1 MATSLTPVEQ
11 LSAAQ
16 AQYKNW
22 YNQQVASGNNFTLAD
37 INAQKAAILNSG
49 AYPAL
54 NIGTQQPIQIPGAPL
69 AVNVTA
75 DSFFNEDQGG
85 SYVPDTNSGYSGTPV
100 LAGGYVSGQTT
111 IEQVAAAQQAAMD
124 AQSVQQQALATSS
137 AQDAANARAALAAA
151 QARVAALQAQ
161 ENAVVPPVGVNDPTP
176 GTVAIAASDAKDAQ
190 LGIIQPTSNID
201 PVGVARNQ
209 ANADAT
215 LVAQVAQQNQIIAQN
230 NAVAALDPRNT
241 AAGSG
246 QGTTFVGTVTPSVSP
261 DSLVNTNNQSPVNE
275 IVSVGGQ
282 NSTITVPTVPTTN
295 GVVEDHASP
304 YTAAASNGDYGTSTP
319 TKFSDQTSSSSDV
332 TPLAPTN
339 AASNKSTSAV
349 TSSGP
354 AVTNP
359 SGESTAGSGPSSG
372 GSSSSSTAFNGANVK
387 GNKLHDYVNWTYRV
401 SLFAVPRDN
410 INAAYNGTL
419 TPNNVGN
426 VLLNGAYYV
435 CSDGGYGSAEAGTS
449 RQFFPTDL
457 TIDNIEMETVVSNDN
472 RTRGTD
478 VYKMKFD
485 IIEPYTVNFLA
496 RLQKLA
502 TTLNSE
508 AGFNWALTFFVM
520 KIEFLGYD
528 DLGKP
533 QNIPNTTKYIPFTFT
548 KMKFK
553 VSASG
558 GKYSCDA
565 IPVHSVGTT
574 PLDNTIPFSV
584 EVQGGTI
591 QDLFNATSAQYG
603 SKQAGQNPADKASG
617 VANTNSQVTDNT
629 TVTKGLADALNKS
642 ELQKTD
648 KKNAGQTKA
657 NVYEFQIDP
666 SILNATIA
674 NPKKFNQQ
682 GTSMSAPDNT
692 QSLQAGKAGSL
703 TADFT
708 KGSFKAQNGTKITDF
723 INSII
728 SVSSYMTDQHT
739 PSGHDNQSLKLW
751 KINPLVKFGEID
763 KATNFYQRTVKYVVT
778 PYVVRGSDA
787 VGFGQQVVGNDEIVK
802 QYLYIYSGKNK
813 DILDVNIE
821 YNMAFFEVKNGSA
834 ATKKQTADA
843 PGNQSNTD
851 VTGFGPADAYD
862 GTGDNRFWKPKYHY
876 VESILNRNNTSS
888 PTLDDTTIAVQN
900 LMEKLYDNGGDMFKL
915 DITIVGDPDWISQDV
930 PLYGPLIGTDI
941 FAGNS
946 VNYLKPAY
954 FNFYFATPNS
964 DYDDTTGLFNGSQTY
979 SQFSGIFQVSMV
991 TSSFSG
997 GKFTQKLKN
1006 YRVRNQKDNPGSP
1019 ARSDSAPSQSVNAA
1033 TRGASENPPAE
1044 TATKSVVAPNN
1055 PVGISKYSGPIRND
1069 DFRNRG
1075 IGATD
1080 ATGGTNITGAR
1091 GQGIVEDSG

>member
-1 MATSLTPVEQ
+1 MATSLTPTEQ
-11 LSAAQ
+11 LAAAQ
-16 AQYKNW
+16 SQFKNW
-22 YNQQVASGNNFTLAD
+22 YNKQIAAGNQVTLGD
-37 INAQKAAILNSG
+37 INNQKAAILNTG

-54 NIGTQQPIQIPGAPL
+54 NVGVAQPTHVEGGPLVVNIAP
-69 AVNVTA
+69 
-75 DSFFNEDQGG
+75 DSFFIEGTGG
-85 SYVPDTNSGYSGTPV
+85 GYVGDTNVYSGTPV
-100 LAGGYVSGQTT
+100 LQNPVGANTAQL
-111 IEQVAAAQQAAMD
+111 IAAQEAAI
-124 AQSVQQQALATSS
+124 A
-137 AQDAANARAALAAA
+137 AQDAASQAALEQSQTNLANAQATLAAA
-151 QARVAALQAQ
+151 KARSAALQA
-161 ENAVVPPVGVNDPTP
+161 EIDANTAALGANDPTV
-176 GTVAIAASDAKDAQ
+176 GVAATAASDATNSQ
-190 LGIIQPTSNID
+190 LGIVQPTSNID

-209 ANADAT
+209 ANADAA
-215 LVAQVAQQNQIIAQN
+215 LVAQVTKQNEIIAQS

-241 AAGSG
+241 ATGSG
-246 QGTTFVGTVTPSVSP
+246 QGTTFVGAVTPSVSP
-261 DSLVNTNNQSPVNE
+261 DTPQNTNNTSPVNE
-275 IVSVGGQ
+275 VVSVGGQ
-282 NSTITVPTVPTTN
+282 NSTVTVPVAPTTN
-295 GVVEDHASP
+295 GTVEDHANPTTDSF
-304 YTAAASNGDYGTSTP
+304 TGSDYGTPTP
-319 TKFSDQTSSSSDV
+319 SIFSDQSPSSLSSDLRPLLQPTGIGPSSTATV
-332 TPLAPTN
+332 TG
-339 AASNKSTSAV
+339 
-349 TSSGP
+349 SGP
-354 AVTNP
+354 ATNNP
-359 SGESTAGSGPSSG
+359 SGESIAGNNTSNG
-372 GSSSSSTAFNGANVK
+372 GHSSSKPAFNGANVK
-387 GNKLHDYVNWTYRV
+387 ENKLHDYVNWTYRV

-419 TPNNVGN
+419 TPNNVGS
-426 VLLNGAYYV
+426 VLLKGAYYV
-435 CSDGGYGSAEAGTS
+435 CSDGGYGDSEAGAS
-449 RQFFPTDL
+449 RKFFPTDL
-457 TIDNIEMETVVSNDN
+457 SIDNLELETVVANDN

-502 TTLNSE
+502 TSLNSE

-591 QDLFNATSAQYG
+591 KDLFNGASAQYG
-603 SKQAGQNPADKASG
+603 TKQGGQNPADRASG
-617 VANTNSQVTDNT
+617 IVNTSAQVTDNT
-629 TVTKGLADALNKS
+629 TVIKGLADALNKS
-642 ELQKTD
+642 EIAKTNP
-648 KKNAGQTKA
+648 KNAGQTKA
-657 NVYEFQIDP
+657 NVYEFEFDP

-682 GTSMSAPDNT
+682 GASMTAPDNT

-703 TADFT
+703 VADFT

-739 PSGHDNQSLKLW
+739 PSGHDNQSLNLW
-751 KINPLVKFGEID
+751 KINPVVKFGDID
-763 KATNFYQRTVKYVVT
+763 KATNFYQRTVKYIIT
-778 PYVVRGSDA
+778 PYVMRGSDA
-787 VGFGQQVVGNDEIVK
+787 VGFGQQVVNNDEIVK
-802 QYLYIYSGKNK
+802 QYLYIYSGQNK

-821 YNMAFFEVKNGSA
+821 YNMAFFEVKNGSSV
-834 ATKKQTADA
+834 TKKQTGDK
-843 PGNQSNTD
+843 PGDQTD
-851 VTGFGPADAYD
+851 PNVTGFGQADSYD
-862 GTGDNRFWKPKYHY
+862 GTGDNRFWKPRYHY
-876 VESILNRNNTSS
+876 VEAILNRSNTSS

-930 PLYGPLIGTDI
+930 PLYGPLIGTSV
-941 FAGNS
+941 FVGNS

-964 DYDDTTGLFNGSQTY
+964 DYDDTTGLFNSEQTY
-979 SQFSGIFQVSMV
+979 SQFSGIFQVAMV

-1006 YRVRNQKDNPGSP
+1006 YRVRNQKDNPSSP
-1019 ARSDSAPSQSVNAA
+1019 SRSDSAPSQTVNAL

-1044 TATKSVVAPNN
+1044 PATKTVTAPNTSIN
-1055 PVGISKYSGPIRND
+1055 KYSGPIRND
-1069 DFRNRG
+1069 EFRNRG
-1075 IGATD
+1075 VGAID
-1080 ATGGTNITGAR
+1080 ATGGTNIIGAR
-1091 GQGIVEDSG
+1091 GQGIIEDAGP

>member
-1 MATSLTPVEQ
+1 MATSLTPTEQ
-11 LSAAQ
+11 LAAAQ

-22 YNQQVASGNNFTLAD
+22 LNQQIAAGNQITMGDVNR
-37 INAQKAAILNSG
+37 QKAAILNTG

-54 NIGTQQPIQIPGAPL
+54 NIGSIQAPQVPGGGL
-69 AVNVTA
+69 TVTISP
-75 DSFFNEDQGG
+75 DSFFIEGQGG
-85 SYVPDTNSGYSGTPV
+85 NYIPDNSIYTGTPILQNPIGADPAQL
-100 LAGGYVSGQTT
+100 LA
-111 IEQVAAAQQAAMD
+111 
-124 AQSVQQQALATSS
+124 
-137 AQDAANARAALAAA
+137 AQDAAIAAQDAASQAALEQSQTNLANAQAALAAA
-151 QARVAALQAQ
+151 KARTAALQA
-161 ENAVVPPVGVNDPTP
+161 EIDANTAAIGANDPTV
-176 GTVAIAASDAKDAQ
+176 GVAATAASDATNSQ
-190 LGIIQPTSNID
+190 IGIAQPTSNID

-209 ANADAT
+209 ANADAA
-215 LVAQVAQQNQIIAQN
+215 LADQVAKQNKIIEQS

-241 AAGSG
+241 ATGSG
-246 QGTTFVGTVTPSVSP
+246 QGTTFVGAVTPSVSP
-261 DSLVNTNNQSPVNE
+261 AAPENTNNVSPVNE
-275 IVSVGGQ
+275 VVSVGGQ
-282 NSTITVPTVPTTN
+282 NSTITVPVTPVPTGT
-295 GVVEDHASP
+295 VEDQASP
-304 YTAAASNGDYGTSTP
+304 ASDALTGSDYGTPTPSIFNDQSPSSLSSDLRPLLQPTGISSPSSTATVTGSGPAKANPSGDSSAGNGASNGGY
-319 TKFSDQTSSSSDV
+319 SS
-332 TPLAPTN
+332 
-339 AASNKSTSAV
+339 K
-349 TSSGP
+349 
-354 AVTNP
+354 
-359 SGESTAGSGPSSG
+359 TAG
-372 GSSSSSTAFNGANVK
+372 FNGSNVK
-387 GNKLHDYVNWTYRV
+387 ENKLHDYVNWTYRV
-401 SLFAVPRDN
+401 SLYAVPRDN

-419 TPNNVGN
+419 TPNNVGS

-435 CSDGGYGSAEAGTS
+435 CSDGGYGDGEAGAS

-457 TIDNIEMETVVSNDN
+457 SIDNLELETVVANDN

-502 TTLNSE
+502 TSLNSE

-603 SKQAGQNPADKASG
+603 TKQAGQNPADRASG
-617 VANTNSQVTDNT
+617 IANTNGQVADNT

-642 ELQKTD
+642 EIAKTNP
-648 KKNAGQTKA
+648 KNAGQTKA
-657 NVYEFQIDP
+657 NVYEFQFDP

-682 GTSMSAPDNT
+682 GTSMTAPDNT

-703 TADFT
+703 VADFT
-708 KGSFKAQNGTKITDF
+708 KGSFKAQSGTKITDF

-728 SVSSYMTDQHT
+728 SVSSYMTNQHT
-739 PSGHDNQSLKLW
+739 PSGHDNQSLNLW
-751 KINPLVKFGEID
+751 KINPVIKFGDID
-763 KATNFYQRTVKYVVT
+763 KATNFYQRTVKYIIT

-787 VGFGQQVVGNDEIVK
+787 VGFGQQIVGNDEIVK
-802 QYLYIYSGKNK
+802 QYLYIYSGQNK

-834 ATKKQTADA
+834 VTKKQSGDA
-843 PGNQSNTD
+843 PGDQSDPN
-851 VTGFGPADAYD
+851 VTGFGQADSYD

-876 VESILNRNNTSS
+876 VEAILNRNNTSA

-930 PLYGPLIGTDI
+930 PLYGPLIGTNV
-941 FAGNS
+941 FAGDS

-954 FNFYFATPNS
+954 FNFYFATPNT
-964 DYDDTTGLFNGSQTY
+964 DYDDTSGLFNSAQTY

-1006 YRVRNQKDNPGSP
+1006 YRVRNQKDSP
-1019 ARSDSAPSQSVNAA
+1019 SSPSRSDSAPSQTVNAL

-1044 TATKSVVAPNN
+1044 PATKTVTAPNTSTTN
-1055 PVGISKYSGPIRND
+1055 SYSGPIRND

-1075 IGATD
+1075 VGAID

-1091 GQGIVEDSG
+1091 GQGIIEDGG